1 MRLPFGSLSFLPFF
15 QLLMNMNTKI
25 HIHGYLAGVGALLL
39 CAVLSGCQWFEQ
51 KRMTGVAVALNGQYL
66 YQSTLDSLSFGL
78 SSEDSARVVELY
90 LKQWAKDILVYEKAK
105 GAADKTIEALVE
117 DYRRSL
123 YVHAFEQEL
132 VERRMP
138 KQVADSVIEQ
148 IYAAHPEKFELRESI
163 AKGVL
168 IVVPNGAPNM
178 KKLRGWLTDLSEE
191 NLENIEKFA
200 YNYAVGYELFT
211 DQWRTAQ
218 QLLLTMPFEQD
229 ELDRLLRSKQQIELQ
244 DSLSTY
250 ILQVT
255 DKQMAGEP
263 MPIEYARPEI
273 EKAVL
278 SQRRVLFLQK
288 ERERL
293 YEDALRHK
301 KIQFFESH

>member
-1 MRLPFGSLSFLPFF
+1 MKNK
-15 QLLMNMNTKI
+15 LLYI
-25 HIHGYLAGVGALLL
+25 SILFL

-78 SSEDSARVVELY
+78 SSEDSARVVEQY
-90 LKQWAKDILVYEKAK
+90 VKQWAKDILEYERAK
-105 GAADKTIEALVE
+105 VAADKAIEALVE

-123 YVHAFEQEL
+123 YVHAYEQEL

-138 KQVADSVIEQ
+138 KQIADSVVEL
-148 IYAAHPEKFELRESI
+148 IYAAHPEKFELRESL

-178 KKLRGWLTDLSEE
+178 KKLRGWLTDLNEE

-200 YNYAVGYELFT
+200 YNYAIGYELFT

-218 QLLLTMPFEQD
+218 QLLMSMPFERD
-229 ELDRLLRSKQQIELQ
+229 ELNRLLRSKQQIELQ

-255 DKQMAGEP
+255 DKRMAGEP

-278 SQRRVLFLQK
+278 SQRRVQFLQE

-293 YEDALRHK
+293 YEDAIK
-301 KIQFFESH
+301 YNKIVFFENN

>member
-1 MRLPFGSLSFLPFF
+1 MKNK
-15 QLLMNMNTKI
+15 LLYI
-25 HIHGYLAGVGALLL
+25 SILLF

-78 SSEDSARVVELY
+78 SSEDSARVVKQY
-90 LKQWAKDILVYEKAK
+90 VKQWAKDILVYDKAK
-105 GAADKTIEALVE
+105 GAVDKTIEALVE

-123 YVHAFEQEL
+123 YVHAYEQEL

-138 KQVADSVIEQ
+138 KQVADSVVEQ

-263 MPIEYARPEI
+263 MPVEYARPEI

-293 YEDALRHK
+293 YEDAIK
-301 KIQFFESH
+301 YNKIVFFENN

>member
-1 MRLPFGSLSFLPFF
+1 MKNK
-15 QLLMNMNTKI
+15 LLYI
-25 HIHGYLAGVGALLL
+25 SILLF

-78 SSEDSARVVELY
+78 SSEDSARVVEQY
-90 LKQWAKDILVYEKAK
+90 VKQWAKDLLVYDRAK
-105 GAADKTIEALVE
+105 GAADKAIEALVE

-138 KQVADSVIEQ
+138 KQVADSIVEQ

-178 KKLRGWLTDLSEE
+178 KKLRGWLTDLNED

-229 ELDRLLRSKQQIELQ
+229 EVDRLLRSKQQIELQ

-278 SQRRVLFLQK
+278 SQRRVQFLQE

>member
-1 MRLPFGSLSFLPFF
+1 MKNK
-15 QLLMNMNTKI
+15 LLYI
-25 HIHGYLAGVGALLL
+25 SILLF

-78 SSEDSARVVELY
+78 LSEDSARVVEQY
-90 LKQWAKDILVYEKAK
+90 VKQWAKDILVYDKAK

-123 YVHAFEQEL
+123 YVHAYEQEL

-138 KQVADSVIEQ
+138 KQVADSVVEQ

-263 MPIEYARPEI
+263 MPVEYARPEI

-278 SQRRVLFLQK
+278 SQRRVQFLQE

>member
-1 MRLPFGSLSFLPFF
+1 MKNK
-15 QLLMNMNTKI
+15 LLYI
-25 HIHGYLAGVGALLL
+25 SILFL

-78 SSEDSARVVELY
+78 SSEDSARVVEQY
-90 LKQWAKDILVYEKAK
+90 VKQWAKDILEYERAK
-105 GAADKTIEALVE
+105 GAADKAIEALVE

-123 YVHAFEQEL
+123 YVHAYEQEL

-138 KQVADSVIEQ
+138 KQVADSVVEQ
-148 IYAAHPEKFELRESI
+148 IYAAHPEKFELRESL

-178 KKLRGWLTDLSEE
+178 KKLRGWLTDLNEE
-191 NLENIEKFA
+191 NLENIEKLA
-200 YNYAVGYELFT
+200 YNYAIGYELFA

-218 QLLLTMPFEQD
+218 QLLMSMPFERD
-229 ELDRLLRSKQQIELQ
+229 ELNRLLRSKQQIELQ

-255 DKQMAGEP
+255 DKRMAGEP

-278 SQRRVLFLQK
+278 SQRRVQFLQE

-293 YEDALRHK
+293 YEDAIK
-301 KIQFFESH
+301 YNKIVFFENN

>member
-1 MRLPFGSLSFLPFF
+1 M
-15 QLLMNMNTKI
+15 
-25 HIHGYLAGVGALLL
+25 L

-90 LKQWAKDILVYEKAK
+90 LKQWAKDILVYDKAK
-105 GAADKTIEALVE
+105 GAADKEIEALVE

-123 YVHAFEQEL
+123 YVHAYEQEL

-138 KQVADSVIEQ
+138 KQVADSVVEQ
-148 IYAAHPEKFELRESI
+148 IYAAHPEKFELRESL

-178 KKLRGWLTDLSEE
+178 KKLREWLTDLNEE

-211 DQWRTAQ
+211 DQWRTGQ
-218 QLLLTMPFEQD
+218 QLLLLMPFERD
-229 ELDRLLRSKQQIELQ
+229 ELNRLLRSKQQIELQ
-244 DSLSTY
+244 DSLATY

-255 DKQMAGEP
+255 DKRMAGEP

-278 SQRRVLFLQK
+278 SQRRVRFLQE

-293 YEDALRHK
+293 YEEALRHK
-301 KIQFFESH
+301 KIQFFEK

>member
-1 MRLPFGSLSFLPFF
+1 MKNK
-15 QLLMNMNTKI
+15 LLYI
-25 HIHGYLAGVGALLL
+25 SILFL

-78 SSEDSARVVELY
+78 SSEDSARVVEQY
-90 LKQWAKDILVYEKAK
+90 VKQWAKDILEYERAK
-105 GAADKTIEALVE
+105 GAADKAIEALVE

-123 YVHAFEQEL
+123 YVHAYEQEL

-138 KQVADSVIEQ
+138 KQVADSVVEQ
-148 IYAAHPEKFELRESI
+148 IYAAHPEKFELRESL

-178 KKLRGWLTDLSEE
+178 KKLRGWLTDLNEE

-200 YNYAVGYELFT
+200 YNYAIGYELFT

-218 QLLLTMPFEQD
+218 QLLMSMPFERD
-229 ELDRLLRSKQQIELQ
+229 ELNRLLRSKQQIELQ

-255 DKQMAGEP
+255 DKRMAGEP

-278 SQRRVLFLQK
+278 SQRRVQFLQE

-293 YEDALRHK
+293 YGDGVK
-301 KIQFFESH
+301 YNNIVFFENN

>member
-1 MRLPFGSLSFLPFF
+1 MKNK
-15 QLLMNMNTKI
+15 LLYI
-25 HIHGYLAGVGALLL
+25 SILFL

-51 KRMTGVAVALNGQYL
+51 KRMTGVAVVLNGQYL

-78 SSEDSARVVELY
+78 SSEDSARVVEQY
-90 LKQWAKDILVYEKAK
+90 VKQWAKDILEYERAK
-105 GAADKTIEALVE
+105 GAADKAIEALVE

-123 YVHAFEQEL
+123 YVHAYEQEL

-138 KQVADSVIEQ
+138 KQVADSVVEL
-148 IYAAHPEKFELRESI
+148 IYAAHPEKFELRESL

-178 KKLRGWLTDLSEE
+178 KKLRGWLTDLNEE

-200 YNYAVGYELFT
+200 YNYAIGYELFT

-218 QLLLTMPFEQD
+218 QLLMSMPFERD
-229 ELDRLLRSKQQIELQ
+229 ELNRLLRSKQQIELQ

-255 DKQMAGEP
+255 DKRMAGEP

-278 SQRRVLFLQK
+278 SQRRVQFLQE

-293 YEDALRHK
+293 YEDAIK
-301 KIQFFESH
+301 YNKIVFFENN

>member
-1 MRLPFGSLSFLPFF
+1 MKNK
-15 QLLMNMNTKI
+15 LLYI
-25 HIHGYLAGVGALLL
+25 SILFL

-78 SSEDSARVVELY
+78 SSEDSARVVEQY
-90 LKQWAKDILVYEKAK
+90 VKQWAKDILEYERAK
-105 GAADKTIEALVE
+105 GAADKAIEALAE

-123 YVHAFEQEL
+123 YVHAYEQEL

-138 KQVADSVIEQ
+138 KQVADSVVEQ
-148 IYAAHPEKFELRESI
+148 IYAAHPEKFELRESL

-178 KKLRGWLTDLSEE
+178 KKLRGWLTDLNEE

-200 YNYAVGYELFT
+200 YNYAIGYELFA

-218 QLLLTMPFEQD
+218 QLLMSMPFERD
-229 ELDRLLRSKQQIELQ
+229 ELNRLLRSKQQIELQ

-255 DKQMAGEP
+255 DKRMAGEP

-278 SQRRVLFLQK
+278 SQRRVQFLQE

-293 YEDALRHK
+293 YEDAIK
-301 KIQFFESH
+301 YNKIVFFENN

>member
-1 MRLPFGSLSFLPFF
+1 MKNK
-15 QLLMNMNTKI
+15 LLYI
-25 HIHGYLAGVGALLL
+25 SILLF
-39 CAVLSGCQWFEQ
+39 CAVFSGCQWFEQ

-78 SSEDSARVVELY
+78 LSEDSARVVEQY
-90 LKQWAKDILVYEKAK
+90 VKQWAKDILVYDKAK
-105 GAADKTIEALVE
+105 GAVDKTIEALVE

-123 YVHAFEQEL
+123 YVHAYEQEL

-138 KQVADSVIEQ
+138 KQVADSVVEQ

-255 DKQMAGEP
+255 DKRMAGEP

-293 YEDALRHK
+293 YEDAIK
-301 KIQFFESH
+301 YNKIVFFENN

>member
-1 MRLPFGSLSFLPFF
+1 MKSKRLIY
-15 QLLMNMNTKI
+15 K
-25 HIHGYLAGVGALLL
+25 YLAGVCIVLMCGI
-39 CAVLSGCQWFEQ
+39 LSGCQWFEQ

-90 LKQWAKDILVYEKAK
+90 LKQWAKDILVYDKAK
-105 GAADKTIEALVE
+105 GAADKEIEALVE

-123 YVHAFEQEL
+123 YVHAYEQEL

-138 KQVADSVIEQ
+138 KQVADTVVEQ
-148 IYAAHPEKFELRESI
+148 IYAAHPEKFELRESL

-178 KKLRGWLTDLSEE
+178 KKLREWLTDLNEE

-211 DQWRTAQ
+211 DQWRTGQ
-218 QLLLTMPFEQD
+218 QLLLSMPFERD
-229 ELDRLLRSKQQIELQ
+229 ELNRLLRSKQQIELQ
-244 DSLSTY
+244 DSLATY

-255 DKQMAGEP
+255 DKRMAGEP

-278 SQRRVLFLQK
+278 SQRRVRFLQE

-293 YEDALRHK
+293 YEEALRHK
-301 KIQFFESH
+301 KIQFFEK

>member
-1 MRLPFGSLSFLPFF
+1 MKNK
-15 QLLMNMNTKI
+15 LLYI
-25 HIHGYLAGVGALLL
+25 SILLF

-78 SSEDSARVVELY
+78 LSEDSARVVEQY
-90 LKQWAKDILVYEKAK
+90 VKQWAKDILEYERAK
-105 GAADKTIEALVE
+105 GAADKSIEALVE

-123 YVHAFEQEL
+123 YVHAYEQEL

-138 KQVADSVIEQ
+138 KQVADSVVEQ
-148 IYAAHPEKFELRESI
+148 IYAAHPEKFELRESL

-255 DKQMAGEP
+255 GKRMAGEP

-293 YEDALRHK
+293 YEDAIK
-301 KIQFFESH
+301 YNKIVFFENN

>member
-1 MRLPFGSLSFLPFF
+1 MKNK
-15 QLLMNMNTKI
+15 LLYI
-25 HIHGYLAGVGALLL
+25 SILLF

-51 KRMTGVAVALNGQYL
+51 KRMTGVAVALHGQYL

-78 SSEDSARVVELY
+78 LSEDSARVVEQY
-90 LKQWAKDILVYEKAK
+90 VKQWAKDILEYERAK
-105 GAADKTIEALVE
+105 GAADKSIEALVE

-123 YVHAFEQEL
+123 YVHAYEQEL

-138 KQVADSVIEQ
+138 KQVADSVVEQ
-148 IYAAHPEKFELRESI
+148 IYAAHPEKFELRESL

-178 KKLRGWLTDLSEE
+178 KKLREWLTDLSEE

-200 YNYAVGYELFT
+200 YNYAIGYELFT

-218 QLLLTMPFEQD
+218 QLLLSMPFERD
-229 ELDRLLRSKQQIELQ
+229 ELNRLLRSKQQIELQ

-255 DKQMAGEP
+255 DKRMAGEP

-273 EKAVL
+273 EKVVL
-278 SQRRVLFLQK
+278 SQRSVRFLQE

-293 YEDALRHK
+293 YEDAIK
-301 KIQFFESH
+301 YNKIVFFENN

>member
-1 MRLPFGSLSFLPFF
+1 MNNK
-15 QLLMNMNTKI
+15 LLYI
-25 HIHGYLAGVGALLL
+25 SILFL

-78 SSEDSARVVELY
+78 LSEDSARVVEQY
-90 LKQWAKDILVYEKAK
+90 VKQWAKDILEYERAK
-105 GAADKTIEALVE
+105 GAADKAIEALVE

-123 YVHAFEQEL
+123 YVHAYEQEL

-138 KQVADSVIEQ
+138 KQVADSVVEQ
-148 IYAAHPEKFELRESI
+148 IYAAHPEKFELRESL

-178 KKLRGWLTDLSEE
+178 KKLRGWLTDLNEE

-200 YNYAVGYELFT
+200 YNYAIGYELFT

-218 QLLLTMPFEQD
+218 QLLMSMPFERD
-229 ELDRLLRSKQQIELQ
+229 ELNRLLRSKQQIELQ

-255 DKQMAGEP
+255 DKRMAGEP

-278 SQRRVLFLQK
+278 SQRRVQFLQE

-293 YEDALRHK
+293 YEDAIK
-301 KIQFFESH
+301 YNKIVFFENN

>member
-1 MRLPFGSLSFLPFF
+1 MKNK
-15 QLLMNMNTKI
+15 LLYI
-25 HIHGYLAGVGALLL
+25 SILLF

-78 SSEDSARVVELY
+78 LSEDSARVVEQY
-90 LKQWAKDILVYEKAK
+90 VKQWAKDILEYERAK
-105 GAADKTIEALVE
+105 GAADKSIEALVE

-123 YVHAFEQEL
+123 YVHAYEQEL

-138 KQVADSVIEQ
+138 KQVADSVVEQ

-163 AKGVL
+163 ARGVL

-244 DSLSTY
+244 DSLSIY

-255 DKQMAGEP
+255 DKRMAGEP

-293 YEDALRHK
+293 YEDAIK
-301 KIQFFESH
+301 YNKIVFFENN

>member
-1 MRLPFGSLSFLPFF
+1 MKNK
-15 QLLMNMNTKI
+15 LLYI
-25 HIHGYLAGVGALLL
+25 SILLF

-78 SSEDSARVVELY
+78 LSEDSARVVEQY
-90 LKQWAKDILVYEKAK
+90 VKQWAKDLLVYDRAK
-105 GAADKTIEALVE
+105 GAADKAIEALVE

-123 YVHAFEQEL
+123 YVHAYEQEL

-138 KQVADSVIEQ
+138 KQVADSVVEQ

-191 NLENIEKFA
+191 NLESIEKFA

-255 DKQMAGEP
+255 DKRMAGEP

-293 YEDALRHK
+293 YEDAIK
-301 KIQFFESH
+301 YNKIVFFENN

>member
-1 MRLPFGSLSFLPFF
+1 MKNK
-15 QLLMNMNTKI
+15 LLYI
-25 HIHGYLAGVGALLL
+25 SILLF

-51 KRMTGVAVALNGQYL
+51 KRMTGVAVALPGQYL

-78 SSEDSARVVELY
+78 SSEDSARVVEQY
-90 LKQWAKDILVYEKAK
+90 VKQWAKDILVYDKAK
-105 GAADKTIEALVE
+105 GAVDKTIEALVE

-123 YVHAFEQEL
+123 YVHAYEQEL

-138 KQVADSVIEQ
+138 KQVADSVVEQ

-255 DKQMAGEP
+255 DKRMAGEP

-293 YEDALRHK
+293 YEDAIK
-301 KIQFFESH
+301 YNKIVFFENN

>member
-1 MRLPFGSLSFLPFF
+1 MKNK
-15 QLLMNMNTKI
+15 LLYKGI
-25 HIHGYLAGVGALLL
+25 LLF

-78 SSEDSARVVELY
+78 SSEDSARVVEQY
-90 LKQWAKDILVYEKAK
+90 VKQWAKDILVYDKAK
-105 GAADKTIEALVE
+105 GAADKSIEALVE

-138 KQVADSVIEQ
+138 KQVADSVVEQ

-178 KKLRGWLTDLSEE
+178 KKLRGWLTDLNED

-263 MPIEYARPEI
+263 MPVEYARPEI

-278 SQRRVLFLQK
+278 SQRRVQFLQE

>member
-1 MRLPFGSLSFLPFF
+1 MKNK
-15 QLLMNMNTKI
+15 LLYI
-25 HIHGYLAGVGALLL
+25 SILLF
-39 CAVLSGCQWFEQ
+39 CAVLSSCQWFEQ
-51 KRMTGVAVALNGQYL
+51 KRMTGVAVTLNGQYL

-78 SSEDSARVVELY
+78 LSEDSARVVEQY
-90 LKQWAKDILVYEKAK
+90 VKQWAKDILVYDKAK
-105 GAADKTIEALVE
+105 GAVDKTIEALVE

-123 YVHAFEQEL
+123 YVHAYEQEL

-138 KQVADSVIEQ
+138 KQVADSVVEQ

-255 DKQMAGEP
+255 DKRMAGEP

-293 YEDALRHK
+293 YEDAIK
-301 KIQFFESH
+301 YNKIVFFENN

>member
-1 MRLPFGSLSFLPFF
+1 
-15 QLLMNMNTKI
+15 
-25 HIHGYLAGVGALLL
+25 
-39 CAVLSGCQWFEQ
+39 
-51 KRMTGVAVALNGQYL
+51 MTGVAVALNGQYL

-78 SSEDSARVVELY
+78 SSEDSARVVEQY
-90 LKQWAKDILVYEKAK
+90 VKQWAKDILEYERAK
-105 GAADKTIEALVE
+105 GAAEKAIEALVE

-123 YVHAFEQEL
+123 YVYAYEQEL
-132 VERRMP
+132 VVRRMP
-138 KQVADSVIEQ
+138 KQVADSVVEQ
-148 IYAAHPEKFELRESI
+148 IYAAHPEKFELRESL

-178 KKLRGWLTDLSEE
+178 KKLRGWLTDLNEE

-200 YNYAVGYELFT
+200 YNYAIGYELFT

-218 QLLLTMPFEQD
+218 QLLLSMPFERD
-229 ELDRLLRSKQQIELQ
+229 ELNRLLRSKQQIELQ

-255 DKQMAGEP
+255 DKRMAGEP

-278 SQRRVLFLQK
+278 SQRRVQFLQE

-293 YEDALRHK
+293 YEDAIK
-301 KIQFFESH
+301 YNKIVFFENN

>member
-1 MRLPFGSLSFLPFF
+1 MKNK
-15 QLLMNMNTKI
+15 LLYI
-25 HIHGYLAGVGALLL
+25 SILLF

-78 SSEDSARVVELY
+78 LSEDSARVVEQY
-90 LKQWAKDILVYEKAK
+90 VKQWAKDILVYDKAK
-105 GAADKTIEALVE
+105 GAVDKTIEALVE

-123 YVHAFEQEL
+123 YVHAYEQEL

-138 KQVADSVIEQ
+138 KQVADSVVEQ

-255 DKQMAGEP
+255 DKRMAGEP

-293 YEDALRHK
+293 YEDAIK
-301 KIQFFESH
+301 YNKIVFFENN

>member
-1 MRLPFGSLSFLPFF
+1 MKNK
-15 QLLMNMNTKI
+15 LLYI
-25 HIHGYLAGVGALLL
+25 SILLL
-39 CAVLSGCQWFEQ
+39 CTVLSGCQWFEQ

-78 SSEDSARVVELY
+78 LSEDSARVVEQY
-90 LKQWAKDILVYEKAK
+90 VKQWAKDILVYDKAK
-105 GAADKTIEALVE
+105 GAVDKTIEALVE

-138 KQVADSVIEQ
+138 KQVADSVVEQ

-178 KKLRGWLTDLSEE
+178 KKLRGWLTDLNED

-255 DKQMAGEP
+255 DKRMAGEP

-293 YEDALRHK
+293 YEDAIK
-301 KIQFFESH
+301 YNKIVFFENN

>member
-1 MRLPFGSLSFLPFF
+1 MKNK
-15 QLLMNMNTKI
+15 LLYI
-25 HIHGYLAGVGALLL
+25 SILLF

-90 LKQWAKDILVYEKAK
+90 LKQWAKDILVYDKAK
-105 GAADKTIEALVE
+105 GAVDKTIEALVE

-138 KQVADSVIEQ
+138 KQVADSVVEQ

-263 MPIEYARPEI
+263 MPVEYARPEI

-278 SQRRVLFLQK
+278 SQRRVQFLQE

>member
-1 MRLPFGSLSFLPFF
+1 M
-15 QLLMNMNTKI
+15 
-25 HIHGYLAGVGALLL
+25 
-39 CAVLSGCQWFEQ
+39 LSGCQWFDQ
-51 KRMTGVAVALNGQYL
+51 KRMTVVAVALNGQYL

-78 SSEDSARVVELY
+78 SSEDSARVVEQY
-90 LKQWAKDILVYEKAK
+90 VKQWAKDILEYERAK
-105 GAADKTIEALVE
+105 RAADKAIEALVE

-123 YVHAFEQEL
+123 YVHAYEQEL

-138 KQVADSVIEQ
+138 KQVADSVVEQ
-148 IYAAHPEKFELRESI
+148 IYAAHPEKFELRESL

-178 KKLRGWLTDLSEE
+178 KKLRGWLTDLNEE

-200 YNYAVGYELFT
+200 YNYAIGYELFT

-218 QLLLTMPFEQD
+218 QLLMSMPFERD
-229 ELDRLLRSKQQIELQ
+229 ELNRLLRSKQQIELQ

-255 DKQMAGEP
+255 DKRMAGEP

-278 SQRRVLFLQK
+278 SQRRVQFLQE

-293 YEDALRHK
+293 YEDAIK
-301 KIQFFESH
+301 YNKIVFFENN

>member
-1 MRLPFGSLSFLPFF
+1 MKNK
-15 QLLMNMNTKI
+15 LLYI
-25 HIHGYLAGVGALLL
+25 SILLF

-51 KRMTGVAVALNGQYL
+51 KRMTGVAVALHGQYL

-78 SSEDSARVVELY
+78 LSEDSARVVEQY
-90 LKQWAKDILVYEKAK
+90 VKQWAKDILVYDKAK
-105 GAADKTIEALVE
+105 GAVDKTIEALVE

-123 YVHAFEQEL
+123 YVHAYEQEL

-138 KQVADSVIEQ
+138 KQVADSVVEQ

-255 DKQMAGEP
+255 DKRMAGEP

-278 SQRRVLFLQK
+278 SQRRVQFLQE

-293 YEDALRHK
+293 YEDAIK
-301 KIQFFESH
+301 YNKIVFFENN

>member
-1 MRLPFGSLSFLPFF
+1 MKNK
-15 QLLMNMNTKI
+15 LLYI
-25 HIHGYLAGVGALLL
+25 SILLF

-78 SSEDSARVVELY
+78 LSEDSARVVEQY
-90 LKQWAKDILVYEKAK
+90 VKQWAKDILEYERAK
-105 GAADKTIEALVE
+105 GAADKAIEALVE

-123 YVHAFEQEL
+123 YVHAYEQEL

-138 KQVADSVIEQ
+138 KQVADSVVEQ

-178 KKLRGWLTDLSEE
+178 KKLRGWLTDLNED

-255 DKQMAGEP
+255 DKRMAGEP

-278 SQRRVLFLQK
+278 SQRRVQFLQE

-293 YEDALRHK
+293 YEDAIK
-301 KIQFFESH
+301 YNKIFFFENN

>member
-1 MRLPFGSLSFLPFF
+1 MKNK
-15 QLLMNMNTKI
+15 LLYI
-25 HIHGYLAGVGALLL
+25 SILLF

-78 SSEDSARVVELY
+78 LSEDSARVVEQY
-90 LKQWAKDILVYEKAK
+90 VKQWAKDILVYDKAK

-138 KQVADSVIEQ
+138 KQVADSVVEQ

-178 KKLRGWLTDLSEE
+178 KKLRGWLTDLNED

-255 DKQMAGEP
+255 DKRMAGEP

-293 YEDALRHK
+293 YEDAIK
-301 KIQFFESH
+301 YNKIVFFENN

>member
-1 MRLPFGSLSFLPFF
+1 
-15 QLLMNMNTKI
+15 
-25 HIHGYLAGVGALLL
+25 
-39 CAVLSGCQWFEQ
+39 
-51 KRMTGVAVALNGQYL
+51 MTGVAVALNGQYL

-78 SSEDSARVVELY
+78 SSEDSARVVEQY
-90 LKQWAKDILVYEKAK
+90 VKQWAKDILEYERAK
-105 GAADKTIEALVE
+105 GAADKAIEALVE

-123 YVHAFEQEL
+123 YVHAYEQEL

-138 KQVADSVIEQ
+138 KQVADSVVEL
-148 IYAAHPEKFELRESI
+148 IYAAHPEKFELRESL

-178 KKLRGWLTDLSEE
+178 KKLRGWLTDLNEE

-200 YNYAVGYELFT
+200 YNYAIGYELFT

-218 QLLLTMPFEQD
+218 QLLMSMPFERD
-229 ELDRLLRSKQQIELQ
+229 ELNRLLRSKQQIELQ

-255 DKQMAGEP
+255 DKRMAGEP

-278 SQRRVLFLQK
+278 SQRRVQFLQE

-293 YEDALRHK
+293 YEDAIK
-301 KIQFFESH
+301 YNKIFFFENN

>member
-1 MRLPFGSLSFLPFF
+1 
-15 QLLMNMNTKI
+15 
-25 HIHGYLAGVGALLL
+25 
-39 CAVLSGCQWFEQ
+39 
-51 KRMTGVAVALNGQYL
+51 MTGVAVALNGQYL

-78 SSEDSARVVELY
+78 LSEDSARVVEQY
-90 LKQWAKDILVYEKAK
+90 VKQWAKDLLVYDRAK
-105 GAADKTIEALVE
+105 GAADKAIEALVE

-123 YVHAFEQEL
+123 YVHAYEQEL

-138 KQVADSVIEQ
+138 KQVADSVVEQ

-255 DKQMAGEP
+255 DKRMAGEP

-293 YEDALRHK
+293 YEDAIK
-301 KIQFFESH
+301 YNKIVFFENN

>member
-1 MRLPFGSLSFLPFF
+1 MKNK
-15 QLLMNMNTKI
+15 LLYI
-25 HIHGYLAGVGALLL
+25 SILLF

-78 SSEDSARVVELY
+78 LSEDSARVVEQY
-90 LKQWAKDILVYEKAK
+90 VKQWAKDILEYERAK
-105 GAADKTIEALVE
+105 GAADKSIEALVE

-123 YVHAFEQEL
+123 YVHAYEQEL

-138 KQVADSVIEQ
+138 KQVADSVVEQ

-178 KKLRGWLTDLSEE
+178 KKLRGWLTDRSEE

-211 DQWRTAQ
+211 DQWRTGQ
-218 QLLLTMPFEQD
+218 QLLLSMPFERD
-229 ELDRLLRSKQQIELQ
+229 ELDRLLRNKQQIEWQ

-255 DKQMAGEP
+255 DKRMAGEP

-293 YEDALRHK
+293 YEDAIK
-301 KIQFFESH
+301 YNKIVFFENN

>member
-1 MRLPFGSLSFLPFF
+1 MKNK
-15 QLLMNMNTKI
+15 LLYI
-25 HIHGYLAGVGALLL
+25 SILFL

-78 SSEDSARVVELY
+78 SSEDSARVVEQY
-90 LKQWAKDILVYEKAK
+90 VKQWAKDILEYERAK
-105 GAADKTIEALVE
+105 GAADKAIEALVE

-123 YVHAFEQEL
+123 YVHAYEQEL

-138 KQVADSVIEQ
+138 KQVADSVVEL
-148 IYAAHPEKFELRESI
+148 IYAAHPEKFELRESL

-178 KKLRGWLTDLSEE
+178 KKLRGWLTDLNEE

-200 YNYAVGYELFT
+200 YNYAIGYELFT

-218 QLLLTMPFEQD
+218 QLLLSMPFERD
-229 ELDRLLRSKQQIELQ
+229 ELNRLLRSKQQIELQ

-255 DKQMAGEP
+255 DKRMAGEP
-263 MPIEYARPEI
+263 MPIEYACPEI

-278 SQRRVLFLQK
+278 SQRRVQFLQE

-293 YEDALRHK
+293 YEDAIK
-301 KIQFFESH
+301 YNKIVFFENN

>member
-1 MRLPFGSLSFLPFF
+1 MKNK
-15 QLLMNMNTKI
+15 LLYI
-25 HIHGYLAGVGALLL
+25 SILLL
-39 CAVLSGCQWFEQ
+39 CTVQSGCQWFEQ

-78 SSEDSARVVELY
+78 LSEDSARVVEQY
-90 LKQWAKDILVYEKAK
+90 VRQWAKDILEYERAK
-105 GAADKTIEALVE
+105 GAADKSIEALVE

-123 YVHAFEQEL
+123 YVHAYEQEL

-138 KQVADSVIEQ
+138 KHVADSVVEQ
-148 IYAAHPEKFELRESI
+148 IYAAHPEKFELRESL

-178 KKLRGWLTDLSEE
+178 KKLQGWLTDLSEE

-200 YNYAVGYELFT
+200 YNYAIGYELFT

-218 QLLLTMPFEQD
+218 QLLLSMPFERD
-229 ELDRLLRSKQQIELQ
+229 ELNRLLRSKQQIELQ

-255 DKQMAGEP
+255 DKRMAGEP

-278 SQRRVLFLQK
+278 SQRRVQFLQE

-293 YEDALRHK
+293 YEDAIK
-301 KIQFFESH
+301 YNKIVFFENN

>member
-1 MRLPFGSLSFLPFF
+1 MKNK
-15 QLLMNMNTKI
+15 LLYI
-25 HIHGYLAGVGALLL
+25 SILFL

-78 SSEDSARVVELY
+78 SGEDSARGVEQY
-90 LKQWAKDILVYEKAK
+90 VQQWAKDILEYERAK
-105 GAADKTIEALVE
+105 GAADKAIEALVE

-123 YVHAFEQEL
+123 YVHAYEQEL

-138 KQVADSVIEQ
+138 KQVADSVVEQ
-148 IYAAHPEKFELRESI
+148 IYAAHPEKFELRESL

-178 KKLRGWLTDLSEE
+178 KKLRGWLTDLNEE

-200 YNYAVGYELFT
+200 YNYAIGYELFT

-218 QLLLTMPFEQD
+218 QLLMSMPFERD
-229 ELDRLLRSKQQIELQ
+229 ELNRLLRSKQQIELQ

-255 DKQMAGEP
+255 DKRMAGEP

-278 SQRRVLFLQK
+278 SQRRVQFLQE

-293 YEDALRHK
+293 YEDAIK
-301 KIQFFESH
+301 YNKIVFFENN

>member
-1 MRLPFGSLSFLPFF
+1 MKNK
-15 QLLMNMNTKI
+15 LLYI
-25 HIHGYLAGVGALLL
+25 SILLL
-39 CAVLSGCQWFEQ
+39 CTVLSGCQWFEQ

-78 SSEDSARVVELY
+78 LSEDSARVVEQY
-90 LKQWAKDILVYEKAK
+90 VKQWAKDILEYERAK
-105 GAADKTIEALVE
+105 GAADKSIEALVE

-123 YVHAFEQEL
+123 YVHAYEQEL

-138 KQVADSVIEQ
+138 KQVADSVVEQ
-148 IYAAHPEKFELRESI
+148 IYAAHPQQFESRESM

-168 IVVPNGAPNM
+168 SVVPNGARNM
-178 KKLRGWLTDLSEE
+178 KKLREWLTDLSEE

-200 YNYAVGYELFT
+200 YNYAIGYELFT

-218 QLLLTMPFEQD
+218 QLLLSMPFERD
-229 ELDRLLRSKQQIELQ
+229 ELTRLLRSKEQIELQ

-255 DKQMAGEP
+255 DKRMAGEP

-278 SQRRVLFLQK
+278 SQRSVRFLQE

-293 YEDALRHK
+293 YEDAIK
-301 KIQFFESH
+301 YNKIVFFENN